1 MFERLD
7 RLKAVMAAFGGRHA
21 GRPLDGATFVVL
33 DTETTGLHVKK
44 GDRIV
49 SFGAVKVRGG
59 VVGRARDDVFDQ
71 LIDPERDIPESA
83 SRIHGIYPRDV
94 RGRPKIREVEHRLAS
109 FIGDACIAGHNINFD
124 YGFIKRIIPGSELR
138 LKFRINPVVDTLP
151 LSIALRPE
159 LGDYDLSALCAHFGI
174 EEKHRHTALGDSLM
188 TAQLLVELIGEA
200 QKQRC
205 ARIGDLLKLMKNA
218 RHIQR
223 LLSRHAH
230 Y

>member
-7 RLKAVMAAFGGRHA
+7 RWKTVFGGGRHA

-33 DTETTGLHVKK
+33 DTETTGLHVKR

-49 SFGAVKVRGG
+49 SFGAVKITGG
-59 VVGRARDDVFDQ
+59 VISRDRADVFDQ
-71 LIDPERDIPESA
+71 FIDPERDIPASA
-83 SRIHGIYPRDV
+83 SRIHGIYPRDI
-94 RGRPKIREVEHRLAS
+94 RGKPTIREVERRLAT
-109 FIGDACIAGHNINFD
+109 FIGDACIAGHNIDFD

-138 LKFRINPVVDTLP
+138 LKFRINPVIDTLP
-151 LSIALRPE
+151 LSIALCPE
-159 LGDYDLSALCAHFGI
+159 LGDYDLGALCAHFGI

-188 TAQLLVELIGEA
+188 TAQLLIKLIEEA
-200 QKQRC
+200 RRQRC
-205 ARIGDLLKLMKNA
+205 AHLGDLLKLMKNA

-223 LLSRHAH
+223 LLSRNAH